1 MRPAC
6 PTWPTLPQKPALL
19 NLEDA
24 AFLSLILPQSLST
37 NGYEFFGWIWF
48 PLRISGSHSS
58 FTFFLHQS
66 YPLFMAPVTPRL
78 LGMDSEL
85 QHKWLGLVQHQE
97 AHLWIMPQHSYLD
110 SVIVFCLLRVLL
122 KITSGTELDV
132 INPETVKSCPSLRM
146 MIPKTCKL
154 LLGKSFQNQSAF
166 NRQKPCPFL
175 SQNNKS

>member
-1 MRPAC
+1 MAMSP
-6 PTWPTLPQKPALL
+6 LV
-19 NLEDA
+19 NLV
-24 AFLSLILPQSLST
+24 SLE
-37 NGYEFFGWIWF
+37 NFWF
-48 PLRISGSHSS
+48 PQ
-58 FTFFLHQS
+58 FFHFSLQQS
-66 YPLFMAPVTPRL
+66 YPLFVAPITPRL

-85 QHKWLGLVQHQE
+85 QHKWLGLVQHQQ

-132 INPETVKSCPSLRM
+132 INPETVKSYPSLRM

-154 LLGKSFQNQSAF
+154 LLGKLFQNQSAF

-175 SQNNKS
+175 SQNIKAKDIIASDTSSHLPTTTVR

>member
-1 MRPAC
+1 
-6 PTWPTLPQKPALL
+6 
-19 NLEDA
+19 
-24 AFLSLILPQSLST
+24 
-37 NGYEFFGWIWF
+37 
-48 PLRISGSHSS
+48 
-58 FTFFLHQS
+58 
-66 YPLFMAPVTPRL
+66 
-78 LGMDSEL
+78 
-85 QHKWLGLVQHQE
+85 
-97 AHLWIMPQHSYLD
+97 MPQHSYLD

-175 SQNNKS
+175 SQNNKSLRYNSSRYIVSFTNHSSQIDCKSFLMYKEIETRKLSYTSKCQLESRFL